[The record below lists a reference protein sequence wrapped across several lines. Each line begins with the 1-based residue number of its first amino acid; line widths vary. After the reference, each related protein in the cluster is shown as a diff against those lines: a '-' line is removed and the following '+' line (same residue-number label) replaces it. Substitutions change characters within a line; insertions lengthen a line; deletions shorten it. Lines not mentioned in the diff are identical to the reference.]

1 MLSLLDTEEQTP
13 EQARLYEACLKGS
26 REDIRKYVSQGA
38 LASQHIK
45 DGMNPMHVVA
55 VAGRAD
61 AEAILT
67 VLLESGLP
75 VDAPTAGGGDTVLH
89 LVVEHVEVQ
98 QAFPLVLKI
107 LEYGP
112 DLSIRN
118 RKLRTAYD
126 IAVARGEFEL
136 AAVLDGSMTA
146 QEARQ
151 FYTDK
156 IAALYG
162 RRDRKLSA
170 RTKRLL
176 QARLVDAVLR
186 SNEQEI
192 ADFLKL
198 GADPNYVNE
207 HKNGS
212 IHYAIT
218 HCTLPPQ
225 RTLKLLIDGDADVN
239 LTDDEGDTALNL
251 VIKSSRLRDNGDM
264 RTCCELLVQ
273 NGALSTS
280 KDLDGND
287 ALALATKRGYDDI
300 VQLLTSNRGR
310 HVQQE
315 PRSRPSFQLPV
326 PEESDEDGEEAEAPP
341 NPVNEQSARETV
353 IPVQVA
359 PATRPLPAVRS
370 TPRFPPPLTVTEEDE
385 EEESPVPPP
394 VMPQEALVRACREG
408 TLADVNEALF
418 TLRADPNIPD
428 DTGLYALHH
437 VLIRGEFEDEEERLD
452 MLRSLIESAADINIK
467 TVNSESSALHVA
479 ATKNQD
485 HCAQLLLD
493 THKCDYNAKN
503 KHGKTAYEVAEEEEC
518 REVMDVIENHRR
530 KVRDGMQK
538 AAKASTCTII

>member
-310 HVQQE
+310 HVQE

-341 NPVNEQSARETV
+341 NPVNE
-353 IPVQVA
+353 
-359 PATRPLPAVRS
+359 
-370 TPRFPPPLTVTEEDE
+370 
-385 EEESPVPPP
+385 
-394 VMPQEALVRACREG
+394 QEALVRACREG